1 MNECKCKYVFGCMH
15 VCVCVALCLCLAV
28 YLCVAACLYVAVC
41 VCGCMYVCV
50 AVCICGCMYSSIT
63 FGFTY
68 LKLPVASSFI
78 YRCIY
83 PTGGTNFGLCATA
96 TSDWALFSSCLLTFR

>member
-1 MNECKCKYVFGCMH
+1 MKC
-15 VCVCVALCLCLAV
+15 VCVCVAVCMYVWLYVCGAVCMCVTV
-28 YLCVAACLYVAVC
+28 YLCD
-41 VCGCMYVCV
+41 CMYD
-50 AVCICGCMYSSIT
+50 CIYVCGCMYSSIT

-68 LKLPVASSFI
+68 LKLPVASSFM

-96 TSDWALFSSCLLTFR
+96 TSDWALFSSCLLTFRRRR